1 VAEIEALGASVVAV
15 SPEVRCDIRALPPG
29 HPFDAVFDQAGL
41 TARAFPVLIYQGNTV
56 ARQYG
61 LVHSFPP
68 ELRELY
74 LQFGIDLA
82 VHNEDDSWT
91 LPLPATFVID
101 QHAIIQ
107 SADVR
112 VDYRNRAEPTQT
124 IEILKQ
130 LPRR

>member
-1 VAEIEALGASVVAV
+1 
-15 SPEVRCDIRALPPG
+15 
-29 HPFDAVFDQAGL
+29 
-41 TARAFPVLIYQGNTV
+41 
-56 ARQYG
+56 
-61 LVHSFPP
+61 VHGFPP
-68 ELRELY
+68 DLIVLY
-74 LQFGIDLA
+74 QQFGIDLA